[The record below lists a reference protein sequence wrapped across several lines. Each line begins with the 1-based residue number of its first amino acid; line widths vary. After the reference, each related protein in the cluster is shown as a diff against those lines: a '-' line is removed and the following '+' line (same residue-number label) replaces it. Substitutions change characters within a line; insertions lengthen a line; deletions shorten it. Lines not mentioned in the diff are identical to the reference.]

1 MAVSPSPT
9 INISKRLA
17 VRLVVFRV
25 WDFTVLGFGFRV
37 SWWSDEGRIY
47 ELRKAKVSP
56 RDLVLIS

>member
-47 ELRKAKVSP
+47 ELRKGKGVS
-56 RDLVLIS
+56 